1 MIKRMNLIML
11 DSENSVKLS
20 LCVVLYYYCMS
31 IATELQVCTIFSNDR
46 SNPDAL
52 VSERLGL

>member
-1 MIKRMNLIML
+1 MNRMIIIRL
-11 DSENSVKLS
+11 DSENRIKLR
-20 LCVVLYYYCMS
+20 LCVVFNHNSMS